1 MKIEDHLKSY
11 KEHRDTL
18 NWAIDRGLA
27 NSQRIIG
34 THVSRAIVEFLSA
47 YLHKIKVIET
57 GFQIN
62 HRWFKSEKVFN
73 KFSDFPE
80 KQIIIK
86 KLIELE
92 LKSENLTYGSQKSE
106 EEIKSVLTLFNEM
119 ERIIL
124 NLMETKDGT
133 RKTS

>member
-27 NSQRIIG
+27 HSQRIIG
-34 THVSRAIVEFLSA
+34 THVSRAIVELLSV
-47 YLHKIKVIET
+47 YLHKIKAIET

-73 KFSDFPE
+73 KFPDFLE
-80 KQIIIK
+80 KQTIIK
-86 KLIELE
+86 RLIELE
-92 LKSENLTYGSQKSE
+92 IKSESLTYGSQKSE
-106 EEIKSVLTLFNEM
+106 EEIKSILALFNEI
-119 ERIIL
+119 EKIIL
-124 NLMETKDGT
+124 NLIETKNGT
-133 RKTS
+133 RKTN